1 MDTINTVKEANT
13 QLNVLGIIATKY
25 VANSKSHNKV
35 MNEMKENYTV
45 LGTIK
50 NSVSSQKGIEE
61 GLPCVVFEPSSIV
74 SKDYKAVYET
84 LREVM

>member
-1 MDTINTVKEANT
+1 
-13 QLNVLGIIATKY
+13 
-25 VANSKSHNKV
+25 
-35 MNEMKENYTV
+35 MKENYTV